1 MNKTQLTCFFLKVNL
16 GQAGTESQ
24 TANIAICI
32 LNSVFSLATCTGNS
46 IILYVI
52 WKTQELHSPS
62 FILLSCLAAADFLVG
77 LVCQPFFVAYKMA
90 EIANNLSVYCTLRMI
105 YNIPSWITTGV
116 SLVTLS
122 LVSVHQLLALTLHLR
137 YNTIVTVPRVF
148 QISAGVWILSI
159 TGITSRFYVRHWL
172 AIPAATL
179 LLTFFVTALSTL
191 KIFQIVRKHQRQI
204 SLQEQSVQSNTI
216 NMLKC
221 RKSAVTVIYVYGLF
235 VIFYLPFHGMIFVEK
250 FSGYTLTVKIG
261 YDFAATVVFFNSL
274 LNPVVFC
281 WRFGE
286 IRRAVMN
293 TLRKNRISST
303 ENQTYRG

>member
-16 GQAGTESQ
+16 DQAGTETQ
-24 TANIAICI
+24 TANIVICV
-32 LNSVFSLATCTGNS
+32 LNSVFSLVTCTGNS

-52 WKTQELHSPS
+52 WKTQELHSPP
-62 FILLSCLAAADFLVG
+62 FILLSCLAAADLLVG

-90 EIANNLSVYCTLRMI
+90 ELANNLSVYCTLRMI

-159 TGITSRFYVRHWL
+159 TGITSRFYVRNWI
-172 AIPAATL
+172 AIPAVTL

-204 SLQEQSVQSNTI
+204 SQQEQSVQSNTI
-216 NMLKC
+216 NVLKC
-221 RKSAVTVIYVYGLF
+221 KKSAVTVIYVYGLF
-235 VIFYLPFHGMIFVEK
+235 VIFYIPFHAMIFVER

-261 YDFAATVVFFNSL
+261 YDFAATVVFVNSF
-274 LNPVVFC
+274 LNPLVFC

-286 IRRAVMN
+286 IRRAVKN
-293 TLRKNRISST
+293 TLRKN
-303 ENQTYRG
+303 

>member
-16 GQAGTESQ
+16 DQAGTETQ
-24 TANIAICI
+24 TANIVICI
-32 LNSVFSLATCTGNS
+32 LNSVFSLVTCTGNS

-52 WKTQELHSPS
+52 WKTQELHSPF

-90 EIANNLSVYCTLRMI
+90 ELANNLSVYCTLRMI

-122 LVSVHQLLALTLHLR
+122 LVSLHQLLALTLHLR

-159 TGITSRFYVRHWL
+159 TGITSRFYERNWI
-172 AIPAATL
+172 AIPVVTL
-179 LLTFFVTALSTL
+179 LLTFFVTAVSTL
-191 KIFQIVRKHQRQI
+191 KIFQIVRKHHRQI
-204 SLQEQSVQSNTI
+204 SKQEQSFSQSNTI
-216 NMLKC
+216 NVLKC

-235 VIFYLPFHGMIFVEK
+235 VIFYLPFHAMIFVEE
-250 FSGYTLTVKIG
+250 FSGYTLTVRIG
-261 YDFAATVVFFNSL
+261 YDFAATVVFFNSF
-274 LNPVVFC
+274 LNPLVFC
-281 WRFGE
+281 WRFAE
-286 IRRAVMN
+286 IRRAVKH
-293 TLRKNRISST
+293 TLRKN
-303 ENQTYRG
+303 